1 MKKKSPKIN
10 PNENGFNFLERIIKN
25 KSKGTI
31 YKFDWI
37 LSGTNFIAGPNIPN
51 QNTNSTKK

>member
-10 PNENGFNFLERIIKN
+10 SYENGFKFLERLIKN
-25 KSKGTI
+25 KSKGII

-37 LSGTNFIAGPNIPN
+37 LSDTNYFTSSIISN